1 MIVVTRLNDSRF
13 AVNPDLIE
21 RIHETPDTT
30 LIMVDGAKYIVTE
43 PMAVVIE
50 MIARYRARIVSLAY
64 DAPDLAAPATQPL
77 GSRTSTGPQLGIVR
91 GSRGEGGGGLVSAL
105 RPAEQAP
112 AATAT
117 APARSTAPASSS
129 AATSTPTAPAPTGAR

>member
-1 MIVVTRLNDSRF
+1 MIIVTRLNDSRF

-43 PMAVVIE
+43 PMAQVIE

-64 DAPDLAAPATQPL
+64 DEPQATAPATQPL
-77 GSRTSTGPQLGIVR
+77 GGRASTGPQLGIVR
-91 GSRGEGGGGLVSAL
+91 GSGGGGRVSPFPTGPQPTASSPVAAGSTVTTSSPL
-105 RPAEQAP
+105 TTSPAEV
-112 AATAT
+112 
-117 APARSTAPASSS
+117 R
-129 AATSTPTAPAPTGAR
+129 

>member
-105 RPAEQAP
+105 RPADQAP
-112 AATAT
+112 AATAL
-117 APARSTAPASSS
+117 ARSSAAPASSS
-129 AATSTPTAPAPTGAR
+129 TAASTTTAPAPTGAR

>member
-64 DAPDLAAPATQPL
+64 DAPDLAASASSSSSSPL
-77 GSRTSTGPQLGIVR
+77 GGGRTSTGPQLGIVR
-91 GSRGEGGGGLVSAL
+91 GSRGDGGGGLVSAL
-105 RPAEQAP
+105 RPAEQAQ
-112 AATAT
+112 
-117 APARSTAPASSS
+117 APVL
-129 AATSTPTAPAPTGAR
+129 PTGAR

>member
-91 GSRGEGGGGLVSAL
+91 GSRGDGGGLVSAL

-112 AATAT
+112 ATSA
-117 APARSTAPASSS
+117 APTSS
-129 AATSTPTAPAPTGAR
+129 APATSTAAPAPAPTGAR

>member
-91 GSRGEGGGGLVSAL
+91 GSRGDGGGGLVSAL

-112 AATAT
+112 ASAT
-117 APARSTAPASSS
+117 APAT
-129 AATSTPTAPAPTGAR
+129 TSTTTAPAPTGAR